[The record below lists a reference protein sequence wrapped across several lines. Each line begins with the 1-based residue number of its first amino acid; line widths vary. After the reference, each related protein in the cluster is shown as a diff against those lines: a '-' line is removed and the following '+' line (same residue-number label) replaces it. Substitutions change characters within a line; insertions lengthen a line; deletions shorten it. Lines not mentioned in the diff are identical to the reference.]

1 MTRTAVNDTQERLS
15 DSTNPSYLAEC
26 RALRKLHRNF
36 DEMPA
41 GHRAA
46 LHHELLWTLEALRAT
61 GFKLEYPED
70 AQAIL
75 SSPKE
80 KERKTDPLEGLYVCP
95 LNKAYEG
102 PYSVEEA
109 FKAAAGHAYVHEEE
123 ADRIRAEIAANKPGP
138 WHFVYGFKSVTI
150 QREKPQ

>member
-1 MTRTAVNDTQERLS
+1 MTRTAVTATQERPN
-15 DSTNPSYLAEC
+15 DSINPSYLAEC
-26 RALRKLHRNF
+26 RALRKLHRDF

-41 GHRAA
+41 EHRAA
-46 LHHELLWTLEALRAT
+46 VHHEFMWTLEALRSA

-70 AQAIL
+70 AQAVP
-75 SSPKE
+75 SSSEE
-80 KERKTDPLEGLYVCP
+80 KERKTDSLDGLYVCP

-102 PYSVEEA
+102 PYSTEEA
-109 FKAAAGHAYVHEEE
+109 FKAAAGHAYVREEE